1 LKNNTHFKTSLL
13 ILALASGSV
22 STQVFALDNL
32 DESNQNA
39 YVSSFKAMDSDNN
52 GSLSV
57 SEVKN
62 DKLFSKNF
70 AAADVNNDGSLNQ
83 AEYSTYLSQAEQKNV
98 KDKNVKGVTSD
109 SLITSKVKANLLK
122 EEGLKS
128 LKVSVKTNQGVVML
142 SGFVET
148 KAQIQQAAKIATE
161 TEGVT
166 SVKNSLILKKD

>member
-1 LKNNTHFKTSLL
+1 MKNNTHFKTSLL
-13 ILALASGSV
+13 ILALAAGSA

-70 AAADVNNDGSLNQ
+70 AAADANNDGSLNQ
-83 AEYSTYLSQAEQKNV
+83 AEYSTYLSQA
-98 KDKNVKGVTSD
+98 DHKNVKGVTSD

-128 LKVSVKTNQGVVML
+128 LAISVKTNQGVVML